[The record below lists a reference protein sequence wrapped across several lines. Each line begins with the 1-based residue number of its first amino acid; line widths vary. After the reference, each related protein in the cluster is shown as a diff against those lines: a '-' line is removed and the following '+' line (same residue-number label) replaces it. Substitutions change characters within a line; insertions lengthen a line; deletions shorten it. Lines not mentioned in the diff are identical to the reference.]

1 MLDFT
6 KFGIFLGII
15 LFTKKLPTFTQFWD
29 FGFFS
34 CVTDTTPISHKH
46 SNQSVSS
53 ATKHT
58 HSACFLTNYAV
69 KLTFIHHLIL

>member
-34 CVTDTTPISHKH
+34 CVMSPKYDTIELYYRYRLEVFQLLHYE
-46 SNQSVSS
+46 
-53 ATKHT
+53 
-58 HSACFLTNYAV
+58 LTADG
-69 KLTFIHHLIL
+69 

>member
-34 CVTDTTPISHKH
+34 CDTWPKMTQLTITSLYTHLA
-46 SNQSVSS
+46 QDDSVN
-53 ATKHT
+53 HYIIV
-58 HSACFLTNYAV
+58 H
-69 KLTFIHHLIL
+69 IPDPR